1 MKTIKKIDFK
11 TRTKSLAKFGE
22 EGLIRTEEFTKNYA
36 DLGFRR
42 DDIEGLLEIALDE
55 DLELYNSSVGKERY
69 IPCHAITALGQFE
82 AVEALDRLLK
92 RLDFFH
98 KDDYYR
104 EAVLYYIRKI
114 SYLKLDV
121 LIEYFLDREKYT
133 GLRVLVVEGIEEALN
148 RDDILDK
155 KAEKAFVEYL
165 QRDDELDDFL
175 NPMVIFMLIEITD
188 DKYIDLIREVFETKP
203 VNIYYDGDF
212 EDVEIRLGLREKRS
226 KPREKN
232 KMQKMLE
239 AYEMKDKIQPI
250 VSTNPKIGRNDPC
263 PCGSGKK
270 HKKCCLNK

>member
-1 MKTIKKIDFK
+1 MKTINFK
-11 TRTKSLAKFGE
+11 TKTKSLSNFGQ
-22 EGLIRTEEFTKNYA
+22 EGLMRTEEFTENYA
-36 DLGFRR
+36 ELGFSR
-42 DDIEGLLEIALDE
+42 DDIEGLIEIALDE
-55 DLELYNSSVGKERY
+55 DLELYNSSVEKERY

-82 AVEALDRLLK
+82 AVEALDRLLE
-92 RLDFFH
+92 RLEFFH

-121 LIEYFLDREKYT
+121 LIEYFLDREKYP

-148 RDDILDK
+148 RDDILDE

-175 NPMVIFMLIEITD
+175 NPMVIFMLLGITD

-212 EDVEIRLGLREKRS
+212 EDVEIRLGLREERS

-239 AYEMKDKIQPI
+239 AYEMEDKIQPI
-250 VSTNPKIGRNDPC
+250 IFTEPKIGRNDPC